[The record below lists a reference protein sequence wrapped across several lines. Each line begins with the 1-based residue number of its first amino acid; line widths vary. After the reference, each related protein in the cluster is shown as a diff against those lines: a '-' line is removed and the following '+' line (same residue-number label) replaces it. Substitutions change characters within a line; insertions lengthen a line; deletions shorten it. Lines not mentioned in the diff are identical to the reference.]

1 MTPSIAWNDNVRLV
15 IADVDE
21 TIADVYTPA
30 EPEMIVEL
38 NRLLGDG
45 VRLFMVSGGGLR
57 RITTGITDAI
67 APKLRQNILI
77 SHCSGAEVWGFTAE
91 GELREQPFYSLYE
104 ETCTADM
111 KQIWRDSVDKLVA
124 EFGFRLH
131 PVEPKVHFRQK
142 YSDPLDIMYDDRGP
156 QITFEL
162 VNAADMS
169 DAQVAQLS
177 HDVPLTHGARDL
189 RVPVLERAEQIFA
202 EAGVPIT
209 PRLGGMF
216 AVDFALAGVSK
227 ATSIRRVLEDTEI
240 LATIGLAQDDLSL
253 PEAFEVWGDKFSSI
267 RGGTDRH
274 MCEAL
279 DPRVRALDFRAED
292 PAEFLDGYNIVL
304 WDGTQHLHHGL
315 LEYLRSRP
323 AVVS

>member
-1 MTPSIAWNDNVRLV
+1 MSGTVLWNNKLRLV
-15 IADVDE
+15 VSVVDE

-30 EPEMIVEL
+30 EPEMIAEL
-38 NRLLGDG
+38 NRLLSEG
-45 VRLFMVSGGGLR
+45 VRLFMVSGGSLR
-57 RITTGITDAI
+57 RVTSGITEAI
-67 APKLRQNILI
+67 APELRRNILI

-91 GELREQPFYSLYE
+91 GELRETPFYSLY
-104 ETCTADM
+104 AASFSDDM
-111 KQIWRDSVDKLVA
+111 KLAWREAVDKLVA

-131 PVEPKVHFRQK
+131 PVEPKLSFRQK

-156 QITFEL
+156 QITLEL
-162 VNAADMS
+162 VNATDLT
-169 DAQVAQLS
+169 DAQVARLS

-189 RVPVLERAEQIFA
+189 RIPVLERAEQIFA
-202 EAGVPIT
+202 DSRVPIT

-227 ATSIRRVLEDTEI
+227 ATSMRRVLEDTEI
-240 LATIGLAQDDLSL
+240 LATIGLTQTDLAM
-253 PEAFEVWGDKFSSI
+253 PEAYEIWGDKFSSI

-279 DPRVRALDFRAED
+279 DPLVRAIDFRAED

-304 WDGTQHLHHGL
+304 WDGTQHLHRGL
-315 LEYLRSRP
+315 LEYLKTR
-323 AVVS
+323 

>member
-1 MTPSIAWNDNVRLV
+1 MGQNVPWNGALRLAV
-15 IADVDE
+15 ADVDE

-30 EPEMIVEL
+30 EPEMIAEL
-38 NRLLGDG
+38 NRLLTDG
-45 VRLFMVSGGGLR
+45 VKLFMVSGGSLR
-57 RITTGITDAI
+57 RIVSGITEAI
-67 APKLRQNILI
+67 TPELRRNILI

-91 GELREQPFYSLYE
+91 GELRETPFYSLY
-104 ETCTADM
+104 ADKFSDNM
-111 KQIWRDSVDKLVA
+111 KLAWRESVDKLVA

-162 VNAADMS
+162 VNAADLT
-169 DAQVAQLS
+169 DVQVARLS
-177 HDVPLTHGARDL
+177 HDVPETHGARDL

-227 ATSIRRVLEDTEI
+227 AISIRHVLEDPEI
-240 LATIGLAQDDLSL
+240 LVTIGLTQDDLSTA
-253 PEAFEVWGDKFSSI
+253 EAFEVWGDKFSSI

-279 DPRVRALDFRAED
+279 DPQVRAVDFRAED

-304 WDGTQHLHHGL
+304 WDGTDHLHHGL
-315 LEYLRSRP
+315 LEYLSSRS
-323 AVVS
+323 